1 MKSIFETQ
9 RSQANLQRN
18 AFDLSENHIFSAS
31 PGMLLPFFFK
41 ECNPNEHFE
50 INPQSFVRTMPLNTA
65 AFTRLTQFVD
75 FYFVPYSVL
84 CRQFSQFVVGTE
96 YNTSSI
102 MQLNSYKANLPALNL
117 IELTNVLSNSAT
129 QKDDLGFPLVD
140 GTIRLLDLCGYGIAN
155 KEMYDKLHV
164 TDDND
169 LLNVNP
175 FRLLAYQKVY
185 QDYFRNPDY
194 ELADPLSYN
203 IDSTFGKAKLTPNIG
218 MAKLRYRNWKKDYL
232 TAIKPYFQGTDY
244 LTKSTEVPQFWL
256 ELNRG
261 KQFYPTTD
269 KSLETAGRLGNAQA
283 ILTYSGLNSGETPVL
298 SVANLRAAY
307 ALDKLYR
314 LTINAGDG
322 DYASQIRAHYGFN
335 VRNDSDKSVYLGG
348 VNSPIQ
354 ISEVITTANTTN
366 DTGAQI
372 GVTGDVYGKASGANV
387 PQNISYDTN
396 EHGVII
402 GLFSVVPDL
411 DYNSFMI
418 DEANKKFARED
429 YFQPEFAD
437 LGMQPITTYAFD
449 IRNMLGASVAPS
461 YALGFVN
468 RYMEYKTAINKVH
481 GSFAASGS
489 LSAWS
494 APRNGYDILFDNK
507 TFLGVR
513 FPYFKVIPNIL
524 DSIMSISYDGT
535 QNTDCFLVDC
545 SVRCSAIRPMSL
557 TGEPAL

>member
-9 RSQANLQRN
+9 RSKANLQRN

-65 AFTRLTQFVD
+65 AFTRLTQYVD
-75 FYFVPYSVL
+75 FYFVPYRVL
-84 CRQFSQFVVGTE
+84 CRQFPQFIVGTE

-102 MQLNSYKANLPALNL
+102 AQLNKYQSDIPSINLKG
-117 IELTNVLSNSAT
+117 LTHVLSQDAS
-129 QKDDLGFPLVD
+129 QKDDLGFSLVD
-140 GTIRLLDLCGYGIAN
+140 GAIRLLDLCGYGIAN
-155 KEMYDKLHV
+155 RTMYDDLSHS
-164 TDDND
+164 DDSD
-169 LLNVNP
+169 LFKVNP

-185 QDYFRNPDY
+185 QDYFRNSDY

-203 IDSTFGKAKLTPNIG
+203 IDSSFGSSAVTPNVG
-218 MAKLRYRNWKKDYL
+218 MLKLRYRNWKKDYL
-232 TAIKPYFQGTDY
+232 TCIKPYFQGTDY
-244 LTKSTEVPQFWL
+244 LTQSTKVPQFYL

-261 KQFYPTTD
+261 KQFVPTTD
-269 KSLETAGRLGNAQA
+269 SSFENNGRLGNAQA
-283 ILTYSGLNSGETPVL
+283 ILTYSGLQSGDSPVL

-322 DYASQIRAHYGFN
+322 DYVSQIRAHYGFN
-335 VRNDSDKSVYLGG
+335 VNRDSDKCVYLGG

-354 ISEVITTANTTN
+354 ISEVITTANTIN

-372 GVTGDVYGKASGANV
+372 GVTGDVYGKASGANA

-396 EHGVII
+396 EHGIII

-411 DYNSFMI
+411 DYNAFMI
-418 DEANKKFARED
+418 DEANKKFSRED
-429 YFQPEFAD
+429 YYQPEFAD
-437 LGMQPITTYAFD
+437 LGMQPISTYAFD

-461 YALGFVN
+461 YAMGFVN

-489 LSAWS
+489 LSAWT
-494 APRNGYDILFDNK
+494 APRNGYSILFDK
-507 TFLGVR
+507 TDYLGVR

-524 DSIMSISYDGT
+524 DSVMSISYDGT
-535 QNTDCFLVDC
+535 QETDCFLVDC